1 MSSIIDNCFHKNE
14 IITECGYV
22 CSDCGLCKDSLF
34 EKPLEISQQIY
45 QENNPLSSE
54 ITNLIK
60 ESLERLNL
68 PAYLYKFVV
77 KSIQKND
84 KSLKLTK
91 ASVAHHLYT
100 TLSEFNTPFTLKKI
114 CGVTGTPKNKISK
127 EQKKSVKSSII
138 FIKTE
143 DLLER
148 YCCQL
153 SINFKKFTL
162 IKEKIPQ
169 IDAGYN
175 PSTIVSAYIYLFCK
189 ADKVKLT
196 LKQISFVT
204 GISCMSIQRYIKKNE
219 LSSWAKIPER

>member
-1 MSSIIDNCFHKNE
+1 MFD
-14 IITECGYV
+14 T
-22 CSDCGLCKDSLF
+22 
-34 EKPLEISQQIY
+34 
-45 QENNPLSSE
+45 
-54 ITNLIK
+54 LIK
-60 ESLERLNL
+60 
-68 PAYLYKFVV
+68 
-77 KSIQKND
+77 II
-84 KSLKLTK
+84 KL
-91 ASVAHHLYT
+91 ALA
-100 TLSEFNTPFTLKKI
+100 NI
-114 CGVTGTPKNKISK
+114 R
-127 EQKKSVKSSII
+127 
-138 FIKTE
+138 TE

>member
-1 MSSIIDNCFHKNE
+1 MRWNIHIL
-14 IITECGYV
+14 G
-22 CSDCGLCKDSLF
+22 CKDSLF
-34 EKPLEISQQIY
+34 EKPLEITQQIY

-127 EQKKSVKSSII
+127 EQKKSPSGDRRV
-138 FIKTE
+138 E
-143 DLLER
+143 LQELHLARQEQLLE
-148 YCCQL
+148 Q
-153 SINFKKFTL
+153 
-162 IKEKIPQ
+162 E
-169 IDAGYN
+169 
-175 PSTIVSAYIYLFCK
+175 
-189 ADKVKLT
+189 
-196 LKQISFVT
+196 
-204 GISCMSIQRYIKKNE
+204 
-219 LSSWAKIPER
+219 

>member
-1 MSSIIDNCFHKNE
+1 MSDIINSCLHKNE
-14 IITECGYV
+14 IITESEYV
-22 CSDCGLCKDSLF
+22 CSDCGLCLDNFF
-34 EKPLEISQQIY
+34 EKPADKTQKIFL
-45 QENNPLSSE
+45 ENNPMSLE
-54 ITNLIK
+54 ITNHIK

-68 PAYLYKFVV
+68 PTYLYKFIV
-77 KSIQKND
+77 KSIQKNQ
-84 KSLKLTK
+84 KNIKLTK
-91 ASVAHHLYT
+91 ACVAHHIYT

-114 CGVTGTPKNKISK
+114 CGVTGIPKNKISK
-127 EQKKSVKSSII
+127 EQKKSSESSII

-153 SINFKKFTL
+153 SIDFKKFTL

-169 IDAGYN
+169 IDGGYN

-189 ADKVKLT
+189 ANKVKLT
-196 LKQISFVT
+196 LKQISIVT

-219 LSSWAKIPER
+219 LSSWPEISKR